1 MQEPCGYTRRRSH
14 RRLLSPGAIA
24 LIDRDLLGLRY
35 SRKNL
40 VLNGCPEG
48 KITVADRV
56 SMNGDNPGQADAI
69 VGAFRESDAPEAVA
83 MAVKQLAERLSP
95 GGRLLVSAT
104 STQVARLIRGLRSQK
119 LLRVEGERRKRGNA
133 VLVIS

>member
-1 MQEPCGYTRRRSH
+1 MFVVETGEARTTR
-14 RRLLSPGAIA
+14 
-24 LIDRDLLGLRY
+24 
-35 SRKNL
+35 
-40 VLNGCPEG
+40 CPEG
-48 KITVADRV
+48 KITVSHRV
-56 SMNGDNPGQADAI
+56 GMNGDNPGQADAI
-69 VGAFRESDAPEAVA
+69 VGAFREGDAPEAVA

-104 STQVARLIRGLRSQK
+104 STQVACLIRGLRSQK

>member
-1 MQEPCGYTRRRSH
+1 MDSGLAVVTT
-14 RRLLSPGAIA
+14 AIA
-24 LIDRDLLGLRY
+24 PSDSITLVGMGVPTSDIFVFIDGLPQ
-35 SRKNL
+35 
-40 VLNGCPEG
+40 G
-48 KITVADRV
+48 D
-56 SMNGDNPGQADAI
+56 GDNPGQVDAI
-69 VGAFRESDAPEAVA
+69 VGAFREGDAPEAVA

-104 STQVARLIRGLRSQK
+104 STQVARLIRGLGSQK